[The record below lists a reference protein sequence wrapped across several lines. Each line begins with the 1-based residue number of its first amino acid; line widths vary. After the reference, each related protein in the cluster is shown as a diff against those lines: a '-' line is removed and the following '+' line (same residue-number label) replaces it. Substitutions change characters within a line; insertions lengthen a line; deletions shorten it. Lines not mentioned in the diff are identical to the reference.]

1 MNGDPNR
8 SSKGELVAGADR
20 VMELSE
26 EGVDVPDECAVDA
39 GVIVAALS
47 RETNLPFSQGWPFQ
61 ELFHARLFVDAEN
74 R

>member
-1 MNGDPNR
+1 MNGDPNK

-26 EGVDVPDECAVDA
+26 EGVDAPDECAVDA

-47 RETNLPFSQGWPFQ
+47 RETNLRSEEHTS
-61 ELFHARLFVDAEN
+61 ELQSRP
-74 R
+74 